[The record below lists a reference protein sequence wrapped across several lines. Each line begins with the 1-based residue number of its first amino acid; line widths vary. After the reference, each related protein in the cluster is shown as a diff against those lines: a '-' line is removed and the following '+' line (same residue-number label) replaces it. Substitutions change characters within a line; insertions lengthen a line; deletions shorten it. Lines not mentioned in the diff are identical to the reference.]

1 VPLITST
8 LRFVTTFQSRPAVLR
23 VITAQ
28 LELTRVQPGCLRCDL
43 YQAVEN
49 PNVFA
54 LIEEWE
60 SHPDLSA
67 RLRSEEYRAIL
78 AAIELSEEAPAI
90 HFDTVIRRGG
100 LEVIASARAQ
110 PEVRLSEP

>member
-1 VPLITST
+1 VALIIST
-8 LRFVTTFQSRPAVLR
+8 LRFVTTLRSRPEVLR

-28 LELTRVQPGCLRCDL
+28 LEVTRVQPGCLRCDL

-49 PNVFA
+49 PDLIT

-60 SHPDLSA
+60 THPDLNA
-67 RLRSEEYRAIL
+67 RLRSEDYRSIL
-78 AAIELSEEAPAI
+78 AAIELSREEPEI

-100 LEVIASARAQ
+100 LEVIAAARAQ
-110 PEVRLSEP
+110 PEMRASGP